1 MTQEQYT
8 ARQRKFQHLTRE
20 KRAQIEILLRQG
32 VPKAQI
38 ARAVG
43 ISRST
48 LYNELNRR
56 TVEQIDAKRKTE
68 KTAVRRLSLWKLIT
82 SCAMRRSRFLKTRCH
97 RTHFVERKKLSG
109 RFKETVSIKTL
120 CRYIDKRIWKVRNID
135 LPLKV
140 NRKGHTDKR
149 KQNKRLFGMSIEERV
164 D

>member
-8 ARQRKFQHLTRE
+8 AGQRNFQHLTRE

-68 KTAVRRLSLWKLIT
+68 KNSRPPIKLMKAYDFVRY
-82 SCAMRRSRFLKTRCH
+82 A
-97 RTHFVERKKLSG
+97 E
-109 RFKETVSIKTL
+109 
-120 CRYIDKRIWKVRNID
+120 
-135 LPLKV
+135 
-140 NRKGHTDKR
+140 KR
-149 KQNKRLFGMSIEERV
+149 KP
-164 D
+164 

>member
-8 ARQRKFQHLTRE
+8 AGQRNFQHLTRD

-56 TVEQIDAKRKTE
+56 TVE
-68 KTAVRRLSLWKLIT
+68 
-82 SCAMRRSRFLKTRCH
+82 
-97 RTHFVERKKLSG
+97 
-109 RFKETVSIKTL
+109 
-120 CRYIDKRIWKVRNID
+120 
-135 LPLKV
+135 
-140 NRKGHTDKR
+140 
-149 KQNKRLFGMSIEERV
+149 
-164 D
+164 